1 MVDWETIIKRI
12 VRVGARTAGGVANRL
27 QAGTHPS
34 VVMMMPPMMV
44 VAPIMVAPM
53 IMTPM
58 IITPMMLEDVMVAA
72 IVVVMATM
80 IRVLD
85 RLHQAGLRLNARGC

>member
-27 QAGTHPS
+27 QVGTHPS
-34 VVMMMPPMMV
+34 VVMMVPPMMV
-44 VAPIMVAPM
+44 VAMMVAPM

-85 RLHQAGLRLNARGC
+85 RLHQAGLRLNALGR